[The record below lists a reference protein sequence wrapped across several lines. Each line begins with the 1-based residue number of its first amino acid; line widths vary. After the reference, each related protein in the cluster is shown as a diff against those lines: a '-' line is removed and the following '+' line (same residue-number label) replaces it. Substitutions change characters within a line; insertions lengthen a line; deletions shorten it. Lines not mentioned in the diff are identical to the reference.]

1 MVDGGGDVMT
11 TASITR
17 GEWRVVRCEW
27 QQHERRRKSGVSWKN
42 GETVDHL
49 TRIEGRDGR
58 MARRR
63 EEKKVVVVVV

>member
-17 GEWRVVRCEW
+17 AEWTR
-27 QQHERRRKSGVSWKN
+27 WKK
-42 GETVDHL
+42 GK
-49 TRIEGRDGR
+49 
-58 MARRR
+58 RR